1 MRFIILSLILLSPL
15 SVFGDQIFRDATYY
29 SDNFEGGFTSN
40 GDVFS
45 QSHFSAAL
53 CGTDLGQYL
62 YVHTSSTGVVVR
74 ANDRP
79 NCKKYPNLIDLS
91 QSAFQLF
98 SPVAS
103 GKIPNI
109 AVDILAPVGN
119 DNQMKGFI
127 PTSSFSSLGVLL
139 DSPVPNIFFSGD
151 GIEISGRV
159 VNNEKY
165 ALLYMKNKNTGETFD
180 SLIRVDS
187 VGKFMIRFALPKNP
201 GNYIFIL
208 AGGQSF
214 QTDRFTEVTLLDRNL
229 FQYPTNIPTLS
240 GSSWNPKIESR
251 NKLTTIGLP
260 QKTWAEITLTQ
271 EKKVYKT
278 SGTALILNPDKFLPG
293 TANVQIHG
301 YTLSTP
307 SSLDRS
313 LKIPS
318 FFSGSVFLDYIS
330 ESIGSEKITLLNTG
344 KNTLIR
350 GKIPS
355 NVKIRDSYFLTLPSG
370 EVHEFPFPSGLIG
383 EDGFLKPN
391 IKITL
396 PLNLS
401 SIGTYRLE
409 FVQSDGLAYIN
420 IPITRGMVWNILS
433 PNLPIKKRNLSSA
446 TFFSSQINIIRAS
459 LGKNLLLLDD
469 ELSSLA
475 QGKVNDML
483 DKGYVGHISPDG
495 LDILEFSKKKGFI
508 FSGAI
513 GENIA
518 SGNVSDPFLQKGLED
533 SGSHRMN
540 MLRSEWK
547 KIGIGYAIKNG
558 QTYVVQIFGE

>member
-29 SDNFEGGFTSN
+29 SDNFEWGFTSN

-53 CGTDLGQYL
+53 CWTDLGQYL

-109 AVDILAPVGN
+109 AVDILAPVWN
-119 DNQMKGFI
+119 DNQMKWFI
-127 PTSSFSSLGVLL
+127 PTSSFSSLWVLL

-208 AGGQSF
+208 AWGQSF

-229 FQYPTNIPTLS
+229 FQYPMNIPTLS

-318 FFSGSVFLDYIS
+318 FFSGSVFLDYVS
-330 ESIGSEKITLLNTG
+330 ESIGSEKITLLNTW

-350 GKIPS
+350 WKIPS

-370 EVHEFPFPSGLIG
+370 EVHEFPFPSWLIW

-420 IPITRGMVWNILS
+420 IPITRWMVWNILS

-459 LGKNLLLLDD
+459 LWKNLLLLDD

-475 QGKVNDML
+475 QWKVNDMV
-483 DKGYVGHISPDG
+483 DKGYVWHISPDG

-518 SGNVSDPFLQKGLED
+518 SWNVSDPFLQKGLED

-547 KIGIGYAIKNG
+547 KIWIGYAIKNG